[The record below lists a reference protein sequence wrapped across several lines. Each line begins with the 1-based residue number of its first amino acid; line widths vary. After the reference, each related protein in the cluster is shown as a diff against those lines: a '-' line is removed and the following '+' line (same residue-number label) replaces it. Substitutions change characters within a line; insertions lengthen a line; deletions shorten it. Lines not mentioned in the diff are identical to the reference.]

1 MKAAE
6 LRDLSVEDLKE
17 KIVEESKA
25 LNTLVLNHA
34 VSPIEN
40 PLQIR
45 ETRRI
50 ISRILTRMAT
60 NKKQNK

>member
-6 LRDLSVEDLKE
+6 LRELSIEDLKA
-17 KIVEESKA
+17 KIAEESNA

-40 PLQIR
+40 PVVIKT
-45 ETRRI
+45 TRRLVA
-50 ISRILTRMAT
+50 RLKTVLNEKEQA
-60 NKKQNK
+60 

>member
-1 MKAAE
+1 MKQKE
-6 LRDLSVEDLKE
+6 IDILSPEDLVDKLTDFR
-17 KIVEESKA
+17 KKLA
-25 LNTLVLNHA
+25 DLKLTHA

>member
-6 LRDLSVEDLKE
+6 LRELSVEDLKA

-40 PLQIR
+40 PVVIKT
-45 ETRRI
+45 TRKLVARLKT
-50 ISRILTRMAT
+50 ILNEKEQA
-60 NKKQNK
+60 

>member
-6 LRDLSVEDLKE
+6 IRELSVEDLKS
-17 KIVEESKA
+17 KIAEESKA

-40 PLQIR
+40 PTVIKT
-45 ETRRI
+45 TRRLVA
-50 ISRILTRMAT
+50 RLKTVLNEKEQA
-60 NKKQNK
+60 

>member
-6 LRDLSVEDLKE
+6 LRELSVEDLKL

-25 LNTLVLNHA
+25 LNALVLNHS

-40 PLQIR
+40 PVVIKT
-45 ETRRI
+45 TRRLVA
-50 ISRILTRMAT
+50 RLKTILNEKEQA
-60 NKKQNK
+60 